1 MPIQLNTSAINVR
14 NPQTG
19 EYVPLNS
26 LTTLTRDMVEEIANE
41 KADSIVE
48 RISDNLELEENRLI
62 GNIQTAGNEKKEEI
76 EEIKP
81 YMVVKWLSYSGGSY
95 KKYVEGITDYMK
107 VTNCIISNIE
117 ALKEDLVIETKT
129 ERDGWGSIIITG
141 ELIDNAD
148 PIDITLFLSDIK
160 EEKQAIDYIP

>member
-1 MPIQLNTSAINVR
+1 MPIQLNASAINVR

-26 LTTLTRDMVEEIANE
+26 FTTLTRDMVEEIANE
-41 KADSIVE
+41 QADSIVE

-81 YMVVKWLSYSGGSY
+81 YMVVKWLGYSGGSY
-95 KKYVEGITDYMK
+95 KKYAEGVTDYMK

-160 EEKQAIDYIP
+160 EEKEVINYIP